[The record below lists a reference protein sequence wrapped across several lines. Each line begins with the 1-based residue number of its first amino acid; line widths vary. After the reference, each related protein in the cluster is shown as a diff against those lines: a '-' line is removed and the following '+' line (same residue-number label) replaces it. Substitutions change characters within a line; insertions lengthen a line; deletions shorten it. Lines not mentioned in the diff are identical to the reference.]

1 VRRRPLT
8 AALATLPAASL
19 ALVPAAAAQVTE
31 ERSWARWFV
40 LAIAALLLVL
50 ALQVVIAIRR
60 DRRLLHELE
69 DEIDQDEA
77 PAHVEDADDSEYA
90 VDALGDVDDLG
101 VHDYA
106 APTPK
111 RPGKR

>member
-1 VRRRPLT
+1 
-8 AALATLPAASL
+8 
-19 ALVPAAAAQVTE
+19 
-31 ERSWARWFV
+31 
-40 LAIAALLLVL
+40 
-50 ALQVVIAIRR
+50 
-60 DRRLLHELE
+60 LHELE